1 MKKYYATIKASMEI
15 VKGTETVVE
24 KRSIP
29 LSELKQVLGKVMELG
44 YDKIDVS
51 YRTEGTVEDNAE
63 DLVGEPAERAEDDA
77 EDLAAALGN

>member
-24 KRSIP
+24 KRNIP

-51 YRTEGTVEDNAE
+51 YRAEGTVEDNAE

-77 EDLAAALGN
+77 EDLAAALGD